1 MKYCEDIDKIVNKK
15 NSDNFIKIKFGKNE
29 DFFNNQIDIRLFEF
43 LLKNTKRSIDNP
55 QYKKYNKYY
64 DSNNVFIMN
73 DNGYELYYTNIEDNI
88 CKYILDNGKSVDL
101 NVCIYKKLDSEDFDM
116 KYKYDKIL
124 NIESIYFN
132 QKNCVIEFN
141 KINDLNKKHYEI
153 NIVVKNSNFNFKE
166 LSIIMFQ

>member
-15 NSDNFIKIKFGKNE
+15 TSDNFIKIKFGKNE

-73 DNGYELYYTNIEDNI
+73 DNGYELYYTNIEDKI